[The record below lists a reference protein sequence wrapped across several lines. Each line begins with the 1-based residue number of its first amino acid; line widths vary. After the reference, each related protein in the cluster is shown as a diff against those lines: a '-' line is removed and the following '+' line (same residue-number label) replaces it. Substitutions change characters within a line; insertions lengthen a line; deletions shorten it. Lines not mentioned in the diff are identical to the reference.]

1 MSKFA
6 NPSAIPVCLCEASE
20 KKPSTQVSPA
30 AAAPLAEFS
39 EAGLPQQLLLLL
51 LYNIRRRFAGSS
63 KETLLCSQFAG
74 TGLEDDLSL
83 CVRGAVGFYL
93 PGGRLAQDASNYW
106 ETLET
111 RSRSGRLLE
120 RQSSHCSR
128 WEAARRVRAAWSQ
141 WAACG
146 RAESDLAGGGGDQM
160 GSWEDRGNL
169 TSVRMVW
176 RAGELWWSGSRRREE
191 MTSKWGWSSCSL
203 LLLTVLAVS
212 C

>member
-30 AAAPLAEFS
+30 AAAALAEFS

-51 LYNIRRRFAGSS
+51 LYNIRRRFAGCS

-93 PGGRLAQDASNYW
+93 PH
-106 ETLET
+106 
-111 RSRSGRLLE
+111 
-120 RQSSHCSR
+120 SSY
-128 WEAARRVRAAWSQ
+128 
-141 WAACG
+141 
-146 RAESDLAGGGGDQM
+146 
-160 GSWEDRGNL
+160 
-169 TSVRMVW
+169 
-176 RAGELWWSGSRRREE
+176 
-191 MTSKWGWSSCSL
+191 
-203 LLLTVLAVS
+203 
-212 C
+212 

>member
-51 LYNIRRRFAGSS
+51 YNIRRRFAGCVVSS

-141 WAACG
+141 
-146 RAESDLAGGGGDQM
+146 
-160 GSWEDRGNL
+160 
-169 TSVRMVW
+169 
-176 RAGELWWSGSRRREE
+176 
-191 MTSKWGWSSCSL
+191 
-203 LLLTVLAVS
+203 
-212 C
+212 